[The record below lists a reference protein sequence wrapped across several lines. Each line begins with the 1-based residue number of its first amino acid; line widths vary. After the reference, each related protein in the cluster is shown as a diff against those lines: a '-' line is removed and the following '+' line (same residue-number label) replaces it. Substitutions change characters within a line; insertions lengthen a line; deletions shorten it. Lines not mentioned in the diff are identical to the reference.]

1 MHLFAGAMQGIRN
14 PKTHDNIHTSAS
26 RAVHHLYLASLL
38 TSKAKDRDSRLF
50 QKTVDLSG
58 DGPRHLW
65 WRIRS
70 RLLRILSMPTQR
82 AIMSALAPLCISLV
96 LLLAACGGREPGACD
111 GFADRELGITGEEYR
126 PCALAI
132 LARLDSLRPRLQALV
147 AGDVATNKEA
157 RAHFRELRT
166 LLAETGIESDY
177 RSMRSSTII
186 VKWPDGATRTFNSA
200 ALNAA
205 VQYGA
210 VLAFPD
216 EDAFRQGV
224 KTHDEARRAYNHIR

>member
-14 PKTHDNIHTSAS
+14 PKAHDNIHTSAS

-38 TSKAKDRDSRLF
+38 TSKAKDRDSRL
-50 QKTVDLSG
+50 SG
-58 DGPRHLW
+58 DGPRHRR

-82 AIMSALAPLCISLV
+82 AIMPALAPLCTSLV

-147 AGDVATNKEA
+147 AGDVATSKEA

-177 RSMRSSTII
+177 RSMRSSTVI

-224 KTHDEARRAYNHIR
+224 KTHDEARRAYNQIR